1 MSKSSDLKE
10 ISNKKG
16 QGQKVVFT
24 NGCFDILHVG
34 HLRYLQNARNQG
46 DLLVVGLNSDNSVST
61 LKGPDRPIIAE
72 KERREMLL
80 GLKPVDFVIVFEEET
95 PLNLIKEVEP
105 DVLVKGGDWAVKDIV
120 GNEEVTAAG
129 GEVKS
134 LNFEPGDSSTTIIK
148 KIQSL

>member
-16 QGQKVVFT
+16 LGQKVVFT

-46 DLLVVGLNSDNSVST
+46 DLLVVGLNSDKSVSK

-72 KERREMLL
+72 KERQEMLL
-80 GLKPVDFVIVFEEET
+80 GLKPCLLYTSPSPRDRT
-95 PLNLIKEVEP
+95 RSRMP
-105 DVLVKGGDWAVKDIV
+105 
-120 GNEEVTAAG
+120 
-129 GEVKS
+129 
-134 LNFEPGDSSTTIIK
+134 SSA
-148 KIQSL
+148 